1 MSKDLSIKD
10 GIIIPDAEI
19 EITTSKSGGPGG
31 QHVNKTETK
40 VIIKW
45 NAITTNALS
54 ESQKERLLI
63 NLQNKLTPDGY
74 LIIHNSESRSQVQ
87 NKKMALENLAT
98 EIRKAIIIPKKRKPT
113 KIPKG
118 VKESRL
124 KAKKHRSKTKT
135 MRKKKNDI

>member
-1 MSKDLSIKD
+1 MSKDLPIKD
-10 GIIIPDAEI
+10 GIVIPDAEI
-19 EITTSKSGGPGG
+19 EIATSKSGGPGG

-98 EIRKAIIIPKKRKPT
+98 EIRKALIIPKKRKPT

-124 KAKKHRSKTKT
+124 KEKKHRSKTKT
-135 MRKKKNDI
+135 MRKKKVDI